1 MANME
6 GLKKSSLLDWENE
19 LKYQKSVLNNPNA
32 PKEVKEYAKQRIK
45 VAEAWIKKIKD
56 MD

>member
-1 MANME
+1 MANMD

-19 LKYQKSVLNNPNA
+19 LKYQRSVLKNPNA
-32 PKEVKEYAKQRIK
+32 SKDAKEYARQRIK
-45 VAEAWIKKIKD
+45 VAETWIKKIRD

>member
-1 MANME
+1 MANMD